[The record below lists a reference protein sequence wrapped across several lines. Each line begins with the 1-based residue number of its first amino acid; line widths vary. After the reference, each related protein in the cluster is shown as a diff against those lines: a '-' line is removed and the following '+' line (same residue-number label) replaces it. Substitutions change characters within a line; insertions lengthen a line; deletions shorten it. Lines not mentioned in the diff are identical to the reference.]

1 MRCIEQYS
9 ARKTYPQL
17 LPHLLRL
24 IVEYP
29 TGPIFSIGGGSIVV
43 ERVGQ
48 PHHSGV
54 LNQAKEVFPAQKTE
68 DPIDFECVGPSTQ
81 HFGPVSARVIKK
93 NN

>member
-29 TGPIFSIGGGSIVV
+29 TGPIFSIGGGSVVV
-43 ERVGQ
+43 ERVGR

-54 LNQAKEVFPAQKTE
+54 LNYAKEVFPAQKTE
-68 DPIDFECVGPSTQ
+68 DDIDLPCVSTSTRYNRLVLAQ
-81 HFGPVSARVIKK
+81 VIKK
-93 NN
+93 NC

>member
-29 TGPIFSIGGGSIVV
+29 TGPIFSIGGGGVVV
-43 ERVGQ
+43 ERVGR
-48 PHHSGV
+48 PRHSGV
-54 LNQAKEVFPAQKTE
+54 LDQPREVFPAQKTE
-68 DPIDFECVGPSTQ
+68 DDIDLACVSTSTRYNCLVLAQ
-81 HFGPVSARVIKK
+81 VIKK
-93 NN
+93 NC